1 MYAEVRGSAPDLLP
15 TAPVRTQPLHPH
27 QLTARRGPDREPHLP
42 CVDAESE
49 EAFRLVATLYQALV
63 SAESSERSLRDITNP
78 ELVEFFRSVQKQ
90 QLGIA
95 QRARAM
101 LVDMKDVDQRL
112 RVSGHRALFAG

>member
-1 MYAEVRGSAPDLLP
+1 
-15 TAPVRTQPLHPH
+15 
-27 QLTARRGPDREPHLP
+27 
-42 CVDAESE
+42 VDAKSE

-95 QRARAM
+95 QQARSMLVEMKGAGAVLRASDHRAR
-101 LVDMKDVDQRL
+101 
-112 RVSGHRALFAG
+112 FAG

>member
-1 MYAEVRGSAPDLLP
+1 
-15 TAPVRTQPLHPH
+15 
-27 QLTARRGPDREPHLP
+27 
-42 CVDAESE
+42 VDAKSE

-95 QRARAM
+95 QRARSM
-101 LVDMKDVDQRL
+101 LVEMKGVGATL
-112 RVSGHRALFAG
+112 RADDHRARFAG

>member
-1 MYAEVRGSAPDLLP
+1 
-15 TAPVRTQPLHPH
+15 
-27 QLTARRGPDREPHLP
+27 
-42 CVDAESE
+42 VDAKSE

-95 QRARAM
+95 QQARSM
-101 LVDMKDVDQRL
+101 LVEMKGAGAVLSAGDHGAR
-112 RVSGHRALFAG
+112 FAG

>member
-1 MYAEVRGSAPDLLP
+1 
-15 TAPVRTQPLHPH
+15 
-27 QLTARRGPDREPHLP
+27 
-42 CVDAESE
+42 VDAKSE

-95 QRARAM
+95 QRARSM
-101 LVDMKDVDQRL
+101 LVEMKETDQSVRL
-112 RVSGHRALFAG
+112 GSHHARFAG

>member
-1 MYAEVRGSAPDLLP
+1 
-15 TAPVRTQPLHPH
+15 VRTQTLNPH

-42 CVDAESE
+42 SADAESE

-95 QRARAM
+95 QRARSM
-101 LVDMKDVDQRL
+101 LVEMKEADQGE
-112 RVSGHRALFAG
+112 RVASHHARFAG

>member
-1 MYAEVRGSAPDLLP
+1 
-15 TAPVRTQPLHPH
+15 
-27 QLTARRGPDREPHLP
+27 
-42 CVDAESE
+42 VDAKSE

-95 QRARAM
+95 QQARSMLVEMKGAGDVLRAGDHRAR
-101 LVDMKDVDQRL
+101 
-112 RVSGHRALFAG
+112 FAG